1 MGGGKLA
8 IVMVLMTFMHIF

>member
-8 IVMVLMTFMHIF
+8 IVMVLMTFMHVF